1 MTAYHACSNVGARSP
16 MARYL
21 NTNNF
26 LRNIRNF
33 KMDIT
38 RTDPTAYVCAIHWQV
53 AQGTSLENI
62 EFYMSQDAGT
72 TQQVCPASNLVF
84 HIGTDLIVGAL
95 HGKWKWGLHEQ
106 SNFCWRKLWVCATFQ
121 STASISDRVLTVGP
135 IVLISGT
142 SNLPHSILCLSIA
155 KLPSRSTGT
164 GRGPCRML

>member
-1 MTAYHACSNVGARSP
+1 MVRFSYNCLPCLCFNVDARSP
-16 MARYL
+16 TARYL

-38 RTDPTAYVCAIHWQV
+38 RTDPAAYVCAIHWQV

-84 HIGTDLIVGAL
+84 F
-95 HGKWKWGLHEQ
+95 
-106 SNFCWRKLWVCATFQ
+106 N
-121 STASISDRVLTVGP
+121 
-135 IVLISGT
+135 ISGLT
-142 SNLPHSILCLSIA
+142 LL
-155 KLPSRSTGT
+155 
-164 GRGPCRML
+164 